1 MEPHD
6 SAYAHN
12 EAQMLDWQGDMVA
25 PNQRQTIDLHEVQ
38 EDPEIAATCYI
49 GRVET
54 QAVVAILDEQESL
67 NTSGTSYVQEELEY
81 NTEIAS
87 VLNQVN
93 PLLTDESLCKR
104 LMKRNE
110 LSQFQIA
117 IGSTNASEYGY
128 VIHDDEHNSADTSID
143 ESTVDEDVLLNTI
156 FQGSNEGT
164 FNIDDIMVSAIHAGR
179 HQGVKAKRFGKDV
192 AY

>member
-93 PLLTDESLCKR
+93 PLLTDES
-104 LMKRNE
+104 
-110 LSQFQIA
+110 
-117 IGSTNASEYGY
+117 
-128 VIHDDEHNSADTSID
+128 
-143 ESTVDEDVLLNTI
+143 
-156 FQGSNEGT
+156 
-164 FNIDDIMVSAIHAGR
+164 
-179 HQGVKAKRFGKDV
+179 
-192 AY
+192 